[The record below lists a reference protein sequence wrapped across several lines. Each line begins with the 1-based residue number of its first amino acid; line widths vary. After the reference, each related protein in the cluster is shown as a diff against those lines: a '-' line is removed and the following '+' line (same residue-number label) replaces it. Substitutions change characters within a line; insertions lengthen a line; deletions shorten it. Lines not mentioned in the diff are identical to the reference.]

1 MTSETLSKN
10 LSLGLLLGWQDVKQ
24 AYRRSSL
31 GPFWITAGMA
41 VQVGAMGL
49 VFGLIFRL
57 PLSEYLPFLATSIVV
72 WGLISSVITD
82 GCNSFIVAES
92 IIKQRQV
99 PIYVFVLRTIWKQMT
114 IFGHNLVIVPFAF
127 LVVLQ
132 GFSWSLLLVI
142 PGLAIA
148 IANLTWIAY
157 LLAILSA
164 RYRDIPQVVTSVMT
178 ILYFVSPV
186 MWKPEVIP
194 ADVAHLLLGL
204 NPMYHILQVVRLP
217 ILGEVPTLENWLLT
231 LALALAGGLAA
242 FLASKKYKNKIAYW
256 V

>member
-1 MTSETLSKN
+1 MNSETLSKN

-31 GPFWITAGMA
+31 GPFWITAGMG

-49 VFGLIFRL
+49 VFGLIFRQ
-57 PLSEYLPFLATSIVV
+57 PLSEYLPFLATSIVL

-82 GCNSFIVAES
+82 GCNSFITAES

-99 PIYVFVLRTIWKQMT
+99 PIYVFILRTVWKQIT
-114 IFGHNLVIVPFAF
+114 IFAHNLVIVPFVF
-127 LVVLQ
+127 LIVLQ
-132 GFSWSLLLVI
+132 GFSWPLLLFV
-142 PGLAIA
+142 PGLVLA
-148 IANLTWIAY
+148 IANLTWMAY
-157 LLAILSA
+157 LLAIVSA
-164 RYRDIPQVVTSVMT
+164 RYRDVPQVVTSAMT

-186 MWKPEVIP
+186 IWKPEVIP

-204 NPMYHILQVVRLP
+204 NPLYHILQIVRLP
-217 ILGEVPTLENWLLT
+217 ILGGLPTLENWLLS
-231 LALALAGGLAA
+231 LAFAAVGGCSAY
-242 FLASKKYKNKIAYW
+242 LASKKFKNKIAYW